1 MRMAL
6 WEILLVSTA
15 TSMDIFAVT
24 ISNTFL
30 HPDESRGRLAW
41 MPVSFAVFQGVFPIL
56 GFLLGGL
63 VGDLI
68 EAYAPVVTLCVL
80 GFIGMNMLR
89 EGIVELRADEGGDE
103 RVADELPERRLA
115 RRSVL
120 LQSLVTSVDVFAIGV
135 SMRALEADVVF
146 VGACNAVVT
155 ALICLAGIGL
165 GRRYG
170 HLLGDY
176 ALIAG
181 GIVLACV
188 GVSAM
193 L

>member
-1 MRMAL
+1 MAL
-6 WEILLVSTA
+6 WEIVVISVA

-30 HPDESRGRLAW
+30 HPGERARRLAW
-41 MPVSFAVFQGVFPIL
+41 MPVSFALFQGVFP
-56 GFLLGGL
+56 LLGYGLGSL

-68 EAYAPVVTLCVL
+68 EAYAAPVTLCVL
-80 GFIGMNMLR
+80 GFIGLSMVR
-89 EGIVELRADEGGDE
+89 EGIVELRADETGHG
-103 RVADELPERRLA
+103 DELPERRLA

-120 LQSLVTSVDVFAIGV
+120 VQSLVTSVDVFAIGV
-135 SMRALEADVVF
+135 SMRAMEANIVL
-146 VGACNAVVT
+146 VGGINAVVT
-155 ALICLAGIGL
+155 FAICMAGIVL
-165 GRRYG
+165 GKRYG

-176 ALIAG
+176 ALIVG
-181 GIVLACV
+181 GAVLTLV

>member
-1 MRMAL
+1 MAL
-6 WEILLVSTA
+6 WEIVVISVA

-30 HPDESRGRLAW
+30 HPGERRARLAL
-41 MPVSFAVFQGVFPIL
+41 MPVSFAVFQGVFPAL
-56 GFLLGGL
+56 GFFMGGF

-68 EAYAPVVTLCVL
+68 EAYAGIVTLCVL
-80 GFIGMNMLR
+80 GLIGLGMLR
-89 EGIVELRADEGGDE
+89 EGIVELRADETGHGE
-103 RVADELPERRLA
+103 ELPERRLA
-115 RRSVL
+115 RRSIL

-135 SMRALEADVVF
+135 SMRAMEADIVL
-146 VGACNAVVT
+146 VGACNAAVT
-155 ALICLAGIGL
+155 AVICVAGIVL

-181 GIVLACV
+181 GTVLVAV

>member
-1 MRMAL
+1 MAL
-6 WEILLVSTA
+6 WEILIISVA

-30 HPDESRGRLAW
+30 HPNESRRRLTW
-41 MPVSFAVFQGVFPIL
+41 MPVSFAVFQGVFPVL
-56 GFLLGGL
+56 GYLLGGL

-68 EAYAPVVTLCVL
+68 EAYAPIVTLAVL
-80 GFIGMNMLR
+80 GFIGVGMIR
-89 EGIVELRADEGGDE
+89 EGIVELRADESGHG
-103 RVADELPERRLA
+103 DELPERRLA
-115 RRSVL
+115 RRSIL
-120 LQSLVTSVDVFAIGV
+120 MQSLVTSADVFAIGV
-135 SMRALEADVVF
+135 SMRAMEANILF

-155 ALICLAGIGL
+155 ALICLAGIVL

-181 GIVLACV
+181 GVVLTLV
-188 GVSAM
+188 GVSA
-193 L
+193 LS